1 MRAGQVGAEVEF
13 YDTEKDPCEI
23 NDLAENS
30 EFAEPIKRMKSQL
43 ESWMAQQG
51 DLGIET
57 ELSSPKSS
65 KEAQWKPRLEKY
77 YKANKDSFDRILKEP
92 KKQLEK
98 PTRKRINRK
107 RE

>member
-1 MRAGQVGAEVEF
+1 MRAGQVGAEAEF
-13 YDTEKDPCEI
+13 YDTEKDPYEI

-92 KKQLEK
+92 KK